1 MIKFDKDII
10 LKLYKKMVLATGGP
24 FGIRSESLLDSAIN
38 APYQTYGG
46 VELFPTLL
54 EKGTRLGYGLVANH
68 PFIDGNKRIGV
79 FIMLIFFE
87 INGIIIELTNDDVID
102 LGLGLASGKIK
113 YDELLNLIRN
123 KI

>member
-1 MIKFDKDII
+1 M
-10 LKLYKKMVLATGGP
+10 
-24 FGIRSESLLDSAIN
+24 
-38 APYQTYGG
+38 
-46 VELFPTLL
+46 FPTLL

>member
-10 LKLYKKMVLATGGP
+10 LKLYKKMVLATGGT

>member
-10 LKLYKKMVLATGGP
+10 IKLYKKMVLATGGT

>member
-10 LKLYKKMVLATGGP
+10 LKLYKKMVLATGGT

-68 PFIDGNKRIGV
+68 PFIDGNKRR
-79 FIMLIFFE
+79 
-87 INGIIIELTNDDVID
+87 IELLERLKRV
-102 LGLGLASGKIK
+102 
-113 YDELLNLIRN
+113 LNW
-123 KI
+123 